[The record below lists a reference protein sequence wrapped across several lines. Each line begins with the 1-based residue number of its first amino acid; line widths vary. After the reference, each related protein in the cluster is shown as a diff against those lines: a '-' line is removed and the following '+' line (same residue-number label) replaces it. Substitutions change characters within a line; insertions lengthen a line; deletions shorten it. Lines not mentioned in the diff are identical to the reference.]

1 MASKTIVNSQNKQTY
16 KLLQKNS
23 WICETF
29 FLQKFPFYVNRKDVY
44 LV

>member
-1 MASKTIVNSQNKQTY
+1 MATKTIVNSQNKQTY

-29 FLQKFPFYVNRKDVY
+29 FFTKVSFLCK
-44 LV
+44 